1 MRKTVLV
8 PGLVYED
15 GEEDALE
22 RIDPRAGGRAYLF
35 GYLETQESEI
45 EALLR
50 QWVLARDRL
59 KRLRK
64 ASATRAGVRL
74 SSLMDGVV

>member
-1 MRKTVLV
+1 MRKMVMV
-8 PGLVYED
+8 PGLTYED
-15 GEEDALE
+15 GEADAL
-22 RIDPRAGGRAYLF
+22 DGQNPQAAGRAYLF
-35 GYLETQESEI
+35 GYLEAQESEI